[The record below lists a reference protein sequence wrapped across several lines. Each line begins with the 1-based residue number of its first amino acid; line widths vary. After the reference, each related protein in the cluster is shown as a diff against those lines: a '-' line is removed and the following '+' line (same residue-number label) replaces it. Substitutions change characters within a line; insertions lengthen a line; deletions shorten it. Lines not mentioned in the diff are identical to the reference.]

1 MHLRGTRSPRTR
13 AAVSWSSRRR
23 LVVASSRR
31 RRTNKGH
38 APVMHLVPAH
48 SRRCIAAS
56 SSRRR
61 RVVVSSSRRRRVVVS
76 SSSRRRVHKSI
87 HRSISTNVSTRV
99 TTIHTGIL
107 TRRRRPVVAPS
118 CHPSPPHRH
127 PHPRALTTDARRRAV
142 VSSVPASFLTGILTP
157 PGPHHGCSSSRCR
170 VIRPAPILTA
180 ILTRRPSPP
189 ALVVA
194 SSP

>member
-1 MHLRGTRSPRTR
+1 
-13 AAVSWSSRRR
+13 
-23 LVVASSRR
+23 
-31 RRTNKGH
+31 
-38 APVMHLVPAH
+38 MHLVPAH

-170 VIRPAPILTA
+170 VIRPAPIDPH
-180 ILTRRPSPP
+180 RYPHPP
-189 ALVVA
+189 ALTTSAGRRVVA
-194 SSP
+194 IRAPVLPERLLVSFHATLGNILG